1 MSANG
6 LTKLLDNIHNNTP
19 INLPRFIKLIEQLDL
34 NHRFNVT
41 DISATKVKGD
51 RYLVTHIQAELV
63 RELKRYTSQS
73 GHDRISA
80 ARQNLSHQHK
90 VMGSYLLVIRAIE
103 GPLPNSASFQNT
115 STQNTSSKKT
125 SLQNTSTKNP
135 SHPIVVLIDDEGDFY
150 YPPALIAAIQTDF
163 ITGDNS
169 LKQSVLPV
177 TKNTPTA
184 AAPEALLIE
193 NRQLFLHGERTVK
206 FLHDRCEFDSA
217 NYDIIFAAGN
227 EISNR
232 LHQKFLSQ
240 YRKLYFCFDIDLGGV
255 TIAKN
260 LIEQLPD
267 TPYQFLMPT
276 DIHDRIAQVSRRVAA
291 ETVAKVRSLSMGH
304 DGLMPVCHV
313 ISQNFKTIEQESFL
327 HE

>member
-6 LTKLLDNIHNNTP
+6 LTKLLDNIHHNTP

-41 DISATKVKGD
+41 DISATKVKGN
-51 RYLVTHIQAELV
+51 RYLVTHIQAELLQ
-63 RELKRYTSQS
+63 ELKRYTSQS

-80 ARQNLSHQHK
+80 AWQNLSHQHK
-90 VMGSYLLVIRAIE
+90 VMGSYLLVIRDIE

-115 STQNTSSKKT
+115 STQKT
-125 SLQNTSTKNP
+125 SLQNPSTKDLCY
-135 SHPIVVLIDDEGDFY
+135 PIVVLIDDEGDFY
-150 YPPALIAAIQTDF
+150 YPPTLIAASQTVST
-163 ITGDNS
+163 TGDNC

-177 TKNTPTA
+177 TNNTPTA

-193 NRQLFLHGERTVK
+193 NHQLFLHWERTVK
-206 FLHDRCEFDSA
+206 FLHDRCEFASA

-227 EISNR
+227 EISNS
-232 LHQKFLSQ
+232 LHQQFLSQ

-276 DIHDRIAQVSRRVAA
+276 DIDARIAQVSRRVTA

-327 HE
+327 YE